1 MLVKIKDFIFRIIYI
16 LLIIYL
22 LIFVPSLWGQKPLV
36 VISGSMEPTLKVG
49 GILYYEKIDINDF
62 DEGDILVYQT
72 KEHII
77 SHRIVDINE
86 NGFITKGDINNSVD
100 NYLVSDEQI
109 LGKGT
114 NWSIPFIG
122 YYADYIYSHKYL
134 LYISLGVIIVDL
146 CNDMYKEHKKKVGKK
161 IEKE

>member
-146 CNDMYKEHKKKVGKK
+146 CNDVYKEHKKKVGKK

>member
-1 MLVKIKDFIFRIIYI
+1 MLVKIKDFIFRIVYI

-49 GILYYEKIDINDF
+49 GILYYEKINIDEF

-77 SHRIVDINE
+77 SHRIMDINE

-146 CNDMYKEHKKKVGKK
+146 CNDVYKEHKKKVGKR